1 MTHTT
6 TAPVLLIKVGENV
19 LVRTTEDWQESNLKA
34 LRARFGAK
42 RVQPLAV
49 STFDAAEAGARGIAV
64 YRNKDAYMRAENAN
78 DAVEAAL
85 LPTSTSTTC
94 SPLATTTRQSRRSTR
109 DSPPEPPTPRGA
121 SGNQR
126 APRRWPDASS
136 ALNQGEVMKKYTI
149 QVLLNVAERPGV
161 MLDGWQQGDEIATY
175 DHDLLVIAGDPY
187 AAAEKVFAI
196 GNRQGED
203 MTGRIWA
210 SDIRSLSVGDVLLI
224 TDAEHWRRPRRSL
237 SRAWAG
243 SRSRTTPCSARS
255 WTSEARAQPRAC
267 PSSVH

>member
-85 LPTSTSTTC
+85 LPDEY
-94 SPLATTTRQSRRSTR
+94 LNNLL
-109 DSPPEPPTPRGA
+109 A
-121 SGNQR
+121 SGNNHEAIEAQY
-126 APRRWPDASS
+126 
-136 ALNQGEVMKKYTI
+136 QG
-149 QVLLNVAERPGV
+149 L
-161 MLDGWQQGDEIATY
+161 
-175 DHDLLVIAGDPY
+175 
-187 AAAEKVFAI
+187 AA
-196 GNRQGED
+196 
-203 MTGRIWA
+203 
-210 SDIRSLSVGDVLLI
+210 
-224 TDAEHWRRPRRSL
+224 
-237 SRAWAG
+237 
-243 SRSRTTPCSARS
+243 
-255 WTSEARAQPRAC
+255 
-267 PSSVH
+267 